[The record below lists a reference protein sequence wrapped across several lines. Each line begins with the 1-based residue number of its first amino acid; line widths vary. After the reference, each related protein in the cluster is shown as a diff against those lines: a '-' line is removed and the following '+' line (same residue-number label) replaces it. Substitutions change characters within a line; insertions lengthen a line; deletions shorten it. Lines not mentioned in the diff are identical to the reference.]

1 MVEDQLRY
9 AGMLETI
16 RIRKAG
22 YPNRRPYQEFCE
34 YFMLIDPSKRV
45 KGDYKKSCGNLMT
58 SLSPKIATTQWTLGD
73 TKGKLFWFASLF

>member
-22 YPNRRPYQEFCE
+22 YPNRRPYQDFCE
-34 YFMLIDPSKRV
+34 YFMLIDPSKKQKV
-45 KGDYKKSCGNLMT
+45 KKGEKSCNKKTTCLSHFRGT
-58 SLSPKIATTQWTLGD
+58 SK
-73 TKGKLFWFASLF
+73 SLVQI